1 MQRTSGDSTQVRH
14 SRSSLEVELS
24 AQASQTVGF
33 RPAKQPDI
41 FARLTATQRNRV
53 VARGVYLHL
62 SEGETL
68 FAQGERH
75 RGIYLV
81 EHGLV
86 RTFYTSPAGREIT
99 LAYWQSGNIVGTPQ
113 IFGTDVNQWSGIA
126 TTKTGALFFRS
137 EDLLQLIERNPAF
150 AVGLVEALEF
160 KGKCLSAL
168 VQMLGTRS
176 VAERLAMLL
185 HNLAELHGIKE
196 KDGIALG
203 QPFTHEVLA
212 QMVGASRQWVTMTL
226 DRMRNEGLI
235 RTGKGR
241 TVILQPQKMT
251 DIRSSAVQNFPP
263 AGARRKTR
271 KPSFNRVRMTQAV
284 GRKR

>member
-1 MQRTSGDSTQVRH
+1 MQRASGGSIEVLH
-14 SRSSLEVELS
+14 SRSLLDPELS

-33 RPAKQPDI
+33 RSAKQPNI
-41 FARLTATQRNRV
+41 FARLTAAQRNRV
-53 VARGVYLHL
+53 VARGVYLQL
-62 SEGETL
+62 SEGETV
-68 FAQGERH
+68 FAQGEKH
-75 RGIYLV
+75 KGIYLV

-99 LAYWQSGNIVGTPQ
+99 LAYWKSGNIVGTPQ
-113 IFGTDVNQWSGIA
+113 VFSTDVHQWSGIA
-126 TTKTGALFFRS
+126 TTKSGVLFFRS
-137 EDLLQLIERNPAF
+137 EDLLQLIERIPAL
-150 AVGLVEALEF
+150 AIGLVEALEF

-203 QPFTHEVLA
+203 KPFTHEVLA

-235 RTGKGR
+235 RIGKGR
-241 TVILQPQKMT
+241 TVILQPQKLLS
-251 DIRSSAVQNFPP
+251 RR
-263 AGARRKTR
+263 AGALEE
-271 KPSFNRVRMTQAV
+271 
-284 GRKR
+284 